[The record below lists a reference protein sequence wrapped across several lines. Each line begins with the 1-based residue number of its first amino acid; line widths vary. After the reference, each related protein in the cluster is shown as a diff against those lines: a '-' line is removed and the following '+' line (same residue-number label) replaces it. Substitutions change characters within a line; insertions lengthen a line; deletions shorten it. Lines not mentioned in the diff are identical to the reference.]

1 MAKITDTIS
10 IHGDEY
16 YTLRKYAEPIV
27 KHLIP
32 LSLKVWCP
40 FNDKDSVWM
49 DVLREYGFDPIA
61 TDTDFFTTPPPQG
74 VQAIISNPPFSKK
87 REVMDRIKELDLR
100 YALILP
106 YLWLNDGVPFD
117 YGHQVMFFRERMH
130 FNTPNGILN
139 KARTNCF
146 VLSDGL
152 LKEDLIV
159 ISKAETKGVDLNGR
173 SQMDKDCD

>member
-1 MAKITDTIS
+1 MNGSQITDTIS

-16 YTLRKYAEPIV
+16 YTLRRYAEVIA

-32 LSLKVWCP
+32 LPLKVWCP

-49 DVLREYGFDPIA
+49 DVLKEYGFDPIA

-130 FNTPNGILN
+130 FNTPRGELN

-152 LKEDLIV
+152 LKDDLIV
-159 ISKAETKGVDLNGR
+159 ISKAETKGGNLNG
-173 SQMDKDCD
+173 